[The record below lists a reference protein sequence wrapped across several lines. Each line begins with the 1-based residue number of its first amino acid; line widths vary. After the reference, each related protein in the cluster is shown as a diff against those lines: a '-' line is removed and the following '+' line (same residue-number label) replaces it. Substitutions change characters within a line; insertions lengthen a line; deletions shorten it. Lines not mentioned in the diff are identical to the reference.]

1 MKALYDQNIEFIELT
16 KLLEREICDTMTVTN
31 SLYRDYA
38 VGVNPATVTTSSGLG
53 SYKGNFMTPYLSGAE
68 IAKGMWRKERAGQ
81 TAVRCRAEKHA
92 GGDGVE
98 DAFDVM
104 PIMRIQSS
112 VRSCDTLLPGMVPAP
127 AKCPI
132 A

>member
-1 MKALYDQNIEFIELT
+1 
-16 KLLEREICDTMTVTN
+16 
-31 SLYRDYA
+31 
-38 VGVNPATVTTSSGLG
+38 
-53 SYKGNFMTPYLSGAE
+53 
-68 IAKGMWRKERAGQ
+68 MWRKERAGQ

-127 AKCPI
+127 AKLPDRI
-132 A
+132 VGLSEAAAGAKIN